1 VREPSIDNALSNLDK
16 TARNRRAVTE
26 NVQRLA
32 MMGGLQGQLVAIR
45 SDLGVLDRNL
55 NNHDH
60 MIVMDI

>member
-1 VREPSIDNALSNLDK
+1 MREPSIDNALSNLDK

-32 MMGGLQGQLVAIR
+32 MMGGLQGQLVAITR
-45 SDLGVLDRNL
+45 SDLE